1 LDKDNKYTLMQRRM
15 YASGTSNHEIHNEND
30 DYWEIL
36 LKDIKS
42 NNSWKNKKALDF
54 ACGKGRNVSN
64 LLTINKWKRVDGV
77 DISTGNIKY
86 CKDNY
91 KGQNSEWYVN
101 NGIGLED
108 LSTNEY
114 HFVLST
120 IALQHIPVYEIRTN
134 LLKEILRVMA
144 PGGIFSFQMG
154 YGPAPK
160 KGSNPAHYYDN
171 AYDAPKTNSEWD
183 VRIDNE
189 QTVIKDLKEIGF
201 INVTTQIRDSYSDD
215 QHPQWIYI
223 RCEKGLK

>member
-1 LDKDNKYTLMQRRM
+1 MQRRM

-144 PGGIFSFQMG
+144 PGGILAFKWDMVLHQRKDRILHTIMIMHMMLQRQIQSGMLELI
-154 YGPAPK
+154 
-160 KGSNPAHYYDN
+160 
-171 AYDAPKTNSEWD
+171 TNKLS
-183 VRIDNE
+183 
-189 QTVIKDLKEIGF
+189 
-201 INVTTQIRDSYSDD
+201 
-215 QHPQWIYI
+215 
-223 RCEKGLK
+223 